1 MEINLNS
8 HMLLV
13 ATILH
18 NTIFFEVFFKNK
30 EKYLNFFC
38 LKTQSFANLV
48 VPKFS

>member
-13 ATILH
+13 ATKLH

-30 EKYLNFFC
+30 EKYLKNFLFKNTKLC
-38 LKTQSFANLV
+38 
-48 VPKFS
+48 